1 MFVSF
6 EKHYFLFQSDLSL
19 SEQPFRPRYLN
30 LVGDFP
36 RVIYRV
42 VSSKTIAVADI
53 ALAREHCID
62 GRLIARNWFGRCCRT
77 LTAAAT
83 LSENTMPITLQRAE
97 AVPAAATGDRY
108 QTLVQLSPDALYV
121 VQDGVLVFMNDAGVS
136 QMGAR
141 HCDELIG
148 LPLSSILHPDF
159 IDHAEDRVQHMLVSG
174 LPAGTMEQ
182 VYMRRDGSSIDVEVR
197 SAPFLYCGRPAIQ
210 VIARDITDRKAAA
223 EALRISGEHHR
234 QLAREANRARQTLQL
249 EKHLLEMVALDKPLD
264 VVLREV
270 CLTVENHIPGDAA
283 CTILLLDG
291 DGVHVRVAAA
301 PSLPAS
307 FADLI
312 NGQAIGATAGA
323 CGAAIHGGVQVVC
336 HDIETDPHWL
346 AYREA
351 ALGLGLRA
359 CWSTPIRDACGM
371 VLGAFGVYYR
381 SRMTPFADD
390 LFFVDDITQL
400 VGIALHKERTERS
413 LEQSEERYRSMVNSL
428 NEGIML
434 QSRDGV
440 VLACNPSAERILRAA
455 PGALL
460 GIRHGTHYKRV
471 LREDG
476 TEIAK
481 EALPSEQAFA
491 SGEGQLG
498 LVLAIEMPTGETV
511 WISENVLPIFDAG
524 ETVPS
529 AVLISFSDITEVKQ
543 AQQRLQY
550 MATHDS
556 LTGLPNRA
564 LLTERL
570 TAAVREA
577 EATDIAQPDGLP
589 PDIAI
594 LFLDLD
600 RFKQVNDTVGHEAGD
615 ELLRLVAGRLRAC
628 IGPADTLA
636 RLGGD
641 EFVILAH
648 RFDDARYPAQLCVQ
662 VLASLA
668 EPFLLDTNEYHLGV
682 SIGVGVYPEDG
693 RVGSELLRCADAAM
707 YFAKESGRNNY
718 QFFTSRLNA
727 RTQRRYQLEQSLRRA
742 LVNNELYLHYQPKID
757 ARSGRIVGAE
767 TLLRWENLQS
777 GLVTP
782 AEFIPLAEET
792 GLIVPIGAWV
802 LEQACRQAVTWR
814 NGPAP
819 GLCLAVNL
827 SPRQFHDAD
836 LLAVVTGAL
845 QRSGLPAHAL
855 ELEITEGLLMED
867 SDRLMPMFDA
877 LTGIGVKFSI
887 DDFGTGYSA
896 LSYLQRFPI
905 SNLKID
911 RSFISRIPEHAD
923 SVVLT
928 QAIIAMGLALG
939 MSVTAEGVE
948 TIGQMDFLKRAG
960 CHEMQGFFFSKPVGP
975 EAFERLLR

>member
-1 MFVSF
+1 M
-6 EKHYFLFQSDLSL
+6 
-19 SEQPFRPRYLN
+19 
-30 LVGDFP
+30 
-36 RVIYRV
+36 
-42 VSSKTIAVADI
+42 
-53 ALAREHCID
+53 
-62 GRLIARNWFGRCCRT
+62 
-77 LTAAAT
+77 
-83 LSENTMPITLQRAE
+83 
-97 AVPAAATGDRY
+97 PAAATGDRY

-121 VQDGVLVFMNDAGVS
+121 VQDGVLVFMNNAGVV

-141 HCDELIG
+141 HSDELIG

-159 IDHAEDRVQHMLVSG
+159 AEQAESRVQQMLASG

-182 VYMRRDGSSIDVEVR
+182 VYMRRDGSNIDVEVR
-197 SAPFLYCGRPAIQ
+197 SAPFLYGGRAAIQ

-234 QLAREANRARQTLQL
+234 ELAREANRARQTLQL
-249 EKHLLEMVALDKPLD
+249 EKHILEMVALDTPLE

-270 CLTVENHIPGDAA
+270 CLMVEKHLPGGAS

-291 DGVHVRVAAA
+291 DGVHVRAAAA
-301 PSLPAS
+301 PSLPDT
-307 FADLI
+307 FAGFI
-312 NGQAIGATAGA
+312 NGQAIGPAAGA
-323 CGAAIHGGVQVVC
+323 CGAAMHGGVQVIC
-336 HDIETDPHWL
+336 NDIEADPHWI

-351 ALGLGLRA
+351 ALALGLKA
-359 CWSTPIRDACGM
+359 CWSTPISDASGT

-381 SRMTPFADD
+381 SRMVPFADD
-390 LFFVDDITQL
+390 LSLVDDVTHL
-400 VGIALHKERTERS
+400 VGIALQKERTERS
-413 LEQSEERYRSMVNSL
+413 LEQSEERYRSMVNCL

-434 QSRDGV
+434 QSREGI

-460 GIRHGTHYKRV
+460 GIGRGTYYKRV

-491 SGEGQLG
+491 SGERQLG
-498 LVLAIEMPTGETV
+498 LVLAMEVPTGETV
-511 WISENVLPIFDAG
+511 WLSENVLPIFNPG
-524 ETVPS
+524 ETSPS

-570 TAAVREA
+570 TAALRKA
-577 EATDIAQPDGLP
+577 QAIDMAQPIGLQHN
-589 PDIAI
+589 IAI

-600 RFKQVNDTVGHEAGD
+600 RFKHVNDTVGHEAGD
-615 ELLRLVAGRLRAC
+615 ELLCLVAGRLRAC

-648 RFDDARYPAQLCVQ
+648 CFDDARYPAQLCEHI
-662 VLASLA
+662 LASLA
-668 EPFLLDTNEYHLGV
+668 APFVLDTNEYHLGV
-682 SIGVGVYPEDG
+682 SIGVGAYPDDG
-693 RVGSELLRCADAAM
+693 KVGSELLRCADAAM

-727 RTQRRYQLEQSLRRA
+727 RTQRRYQLEQNLRRA
-742 LVNNELYLHYQPKID
+742 LANNELYLHYQPKID
-757 ARSGRIVGAE
+757 ARSGRIVGVEA
-767 TLLRWENLQS
+767 LLRWENLQF

-782 AEFIPLAEET
+782 AEFIPIAEEA

-802 LEQACRQAVTWR
+802 LEQACRQAVAWR
-814 NGPAP
+814 NGPAS

-827 SPRQFHDAD
+827 SPRQFHDD
-836 LLAVVTGAL
+836 ELLAIVTGAL
-845 QRSGLPAHAL
+845 QRSGLPAQAL
-855 ELEITEGLLMED
+855 ELEITEGLLMGD

-877 LTGIGVKFSI
+877 LTGLGVKFSI

-911 RSFISRIPEHAD
+911 RSFISRIPEHGD
-923 SVVLT
+923 SVALT
-928 QAIIAMGLALG
+928 QAIIAMALALG

-948 TIGQMDFLKRAG
+948 KVSQMDFLKRAG
-960 CHEMQGFFFSKPVGP
+960 CHEMQGFFFSKPVSP

>member
-1 MFVSF
+1 
-6 EKHYFLFQSDLSL
+6 
-19 SEQPFRPRYLN
+19 
-30 LVGDFP
+30 
-36 RVIYRV
+36 
-42 VSSKTIAVADI
+42 
-53 ALAREHCID
+53 
-62 GRLIARNWFGRCCRT
+62 
-77 LTAAAT
+77 
-83 LSENTMPITLQRAE
+83 MPITLQRTD
-97 AVPAAATGDRY
+97 VMPAAATDDRY
-108 QTLVQLSPDALYV
+108 HTLVQLLPDALYV
-121 VQDGVLVFMNDAGVS
+121 LQDGVLVFMNSAGLV

-141 HCDELIG
+141 HSDELIG

-159 IDHAEDRVQHMLVSG
+159 AEQAEDRIQQMLASG
-174 LPAGTMEQ
+174 LPSGAAEQ
-182 VYMRRDGSSIDVEVR
+182 VYVRRDGSNIDVEVR
-197 SAPFLYCGRPAIQ
+197 SAPFLYGGQAAIQ

-223 EALRISGEHHR
+223 EALYISGEHHR
-234 QLAREANRARQTLQL
+234 ELAREANRAHQTLQL
-249 EKHLLEMVALDKPLD
+249 EKHVLEMVARDTPLN

-270 CLTVENHIPGDAA
+270 CLMVEKNLPGSAA
-283 CTILLLDG
+283 CTILLLDT

-301 PSLPAS
+301 PSLPESFAS
-307 FADLI
+307 FL
-312 NGQAIGATAGA
+312 NGQAIGPAAGA
-323 CGAAIHGGVQVVC
+323 CGAAIHCGVQVVC
-336 HDIETDPHWL
+336 NDIEADPHWI
-346 AYREA
+346 AYRAA
-351 ALGLGLRA
+351 ALALGLRA
-359 CWSTPIRDACGM
+359 CWSTPISDATGA

-381 SRMTPFADD
+381 SRMVPFADD
-390 LFFVDDITQL
+390 LSLVDDITHL
-400 VGIALHKERTERS
+400 VGIALQKERTERS
-413 LEQSEERYRSMVNSL
+413 LEQSEERYRLMVNSL
-428 NEGIML
+428 NEGILL
-434 QSRDGV
+434 QSREGI
-440 VLACNPSAERILRAA
+440 VLACNPSAERILRAP

-460 GIRHGTHYKRV
+460 GKRRGGTYYKRV

-476 TEIAK
+476 TEIARD
-481 EALPSEQAFA
+481 ALPSEQALV
-491 SGEGQLG
+491 SGKGQLG
-498 LVLAIEMPTGETV
+498 VVLAMEVPTGETV
-511 WISENVLPIFDAG
+511 WLSENVLPIFNPGD
-524 ETVPS
+524 TSPS

-570 TAAVREA
+570 TAALRTA
-577 EATDIAQPDGLP
+577 QASDMAQPIGSQRN
-589 PDIAI
+589 IAI

-600 RFKQVNDTVGHEAGD
+600 RFKHVNDTVGHEAGD
-615 ELLRLVAGRLRAC
+615 ELLCLVAGRLSAC
-628 IGPADTLA
+628 IGPTDTLA

-648 RFDDARYPAQLCVQ
+648 CFDDARYPARLCEHI
-662 VLASLA
+662 LASLA
-668 EPFLLDTNEYHLGV
+668 EPFVLDTNEYHLGV
-682 SIGVGVYPEDG
+682 SIGVGAYPDDG
-693 RVGSELLRCADAAM
+693 EVGSELLRCADAAM

-727 RTQRRYQLEQSLRRA
+727 RTQRRYQLEQNLRRA
-742 LVNNELYLHYQPKID
+742 LANNELYVHYQPKID

-767 TLLRWENLQS
+767 ALLRWENLQY
-777 GLVTP
+777 GPVTP
-782 AEFIPLAEET
+782 AEFIPIAEET

-802 LEQACRQAVTWR
+802 LEQACRQAVAWR

-819 GLCLAVNL
+819 AMCMAVNL

-845 QRSGLPAHAL
+845 QRSGLPPQAL
-855 ELEITEGLLMED
+855 ELEITEGLLMGD

-877 LTGIGVKFSI
+877 LTGLGIRFSI

-911 RSFISRIPEHAD
+911 RSFVSRIPEHGD

-928 QAIIAMGLALG
+928 QAIIAMALALG

-948 TIGQMDFLKRAG
+948 KVGQMDFLKRAG
-960 CHEMQGFFFSKPVGP
+960 CHEMQGFFFSKAVSP